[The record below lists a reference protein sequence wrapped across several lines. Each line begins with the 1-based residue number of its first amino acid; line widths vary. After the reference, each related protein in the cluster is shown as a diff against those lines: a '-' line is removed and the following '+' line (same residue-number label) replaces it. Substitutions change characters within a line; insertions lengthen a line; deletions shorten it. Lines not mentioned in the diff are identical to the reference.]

1 MCGTFVEQEFIVSS
15 NRLKKDIHAYMADHG
30 VRYQKARDAI
40 LSDNPSDSSDLPFN
54 TAPYLETWARN
65 EHTTDLCVPLG
76 WYISSGVLSPNVFE
90 LNLAEVSSG
99 GTGPHGCLQGKTGS
113 GKSYTLRNIVT
124 ALCTTYSPS
133 KVNIIAIDFK
143 GGSTFDD
150 VGQFPHFVTNL
161 KNLEEDPD
169 RVEKLGTD
177 IADEME
183 RRETL
188 LRVNKCRDI
197 GEYRE
202 LCREDVSLEPLP
214 YTFVIVD
221 EFYEYMSSNRRH
233 LRILSVICAK
243 GRSLGIHL
251 LLSSQFIDAGLLSN
265 VMNHITYGISLAAV
279 TQAHSRTVLDGDPSA
294 TTLRLGEALVRHVDS
309 ETDRNTVTKV
319 HILDQDYLMENGT
332 SHTDAV
338 TELRTFSKLP
348 HGNSDEWIIGGEHKS
363 LIRVPR
369 RKNVV
374 FSGDEGAGK
383 STAMLSLIA
392 ASARQRDRGKDNSRW
407 HVLVDTV
414 TPSALVHASKFG
426 NVASVLDHDDFADEC
441 AVDKLVQDV
450 REAAEQGEPQYV
462 VVDARLRDAHTVCTL
477 LEQAPNVFFIF
488 DGVPTEHPDT
498 GAIRHRIA
506 RSGTTSEYPVRDAH
520 MVELSIAVR
529 DGNQYP
535 GVCRMPSKHKWVRV
549 AVPVIDGEVFDDASV
564 KKFAASLTNAPAVI
578 PVGLKYEAI
587 PYPDLLRMEPPKD
600 ILPLGTVPLTKD
612 VTGVPL
618 STGHMFIYGK
628 YKINTNSA
636 FRTYIQAITSRYTP
650 DQAQFFVIDQ
660 HLDIAET
667 VKYLVGRGYMPT
679 EEYAVNDS
687 EVEAVS
693 SSVHS
698 ICDERIPTRDDALRG
713 RLPNGKWYEGK
724 EVFLVVY
731 NTGMRAISPIID
743 LVNRYDTG
751 VRIIYAGKDRGEG
764 DTLHKNT
771 VTVHMS
777 DRKSDELR
785 AEFSSGRCIQFAEP
799 TI

>member
-1 MCGTFVEQEFIVSS
+1 MSS

-65 EHTTDLCVPLG
+65 EHTTDLRVPLG
-76 WYISSGVLSPNVFE
+76 WYIPSGVLSPNVFE

-251 LLSSQFIDAGLLSN
+251 LLSSQFIDAGLLSD

-348 HGNSDEWIIGGEHKS
+348 HGSSDEWIIGGEHKS

-383 STAMLSLIA
+383 STAVLSLIA

-414 TPSALVHASKFG
+414 TPSALVHAAEFG
-426 NVASVLDHDDFADEC
+426 NVASVFDRDDFADKC

-462 VVDARLRDAHTVCTL
+462 VVDARLSDAHTVCTL
-477 LEQAPNVFFIF
+477 LEQAPNVFIVL
-488 DGVPTEHPDT
+488 DGMFSDYS
-498 GAIRHRIA
+498 IK
-506 RSGTTSEYPVRDAH
+506 DAY
-520 MVELSIAVR
+520 MVEMSIAVR

-535 GVCRMPSKHKWVRV
+535 GVCRIPSEHKWGRV
-549 AVPVIDGEVFDDASV
+549 AVPVIDGEVFNDASV
-564 KKFAASLTNAPAVI
+564 KQFAASLTNAPAVM
-578 PVGLKYEAI
+578 PVNLKYEAI
-587 PYPDLLRMEPPKD
+587 SYPDLLKMEPSPD
-600 ILPLGTVPLTKD
+600 ILPLGTVPFTKH
-612 VTGVPL
+612 VVGVPL
-618 STGHMFIYGK
+618 STEHVFLYGK

-660 HLDIAET
+660 HLYIAET
-667 VKYLVGRGYMPT
+667 VKYLVDRGYMAA
-679 EEYAVNDS
+679 EGYAVNDS
-687 EVEAVS
+687 EVDSVS

-751 VRIIYAGKDRGEG
+751 VRIIYAGKDSGEG

-777 DRKSDELR
+777 DRKSELR
-785 AEFSSGRCIQFAEP
+785 AEFPSGRCIQFAEP